1 MEGTQPHIHRHRNR
15 NGNPM
20 EQPTMIRDLA
30 FLATQMALAFSLVAS
45 IYAITYAFLLVT
57 P

>member
-1 MEGTQPHIHRHRNR
+1 MRVL
-15 NGNPM
+15 GNPM

-30 FLATQMALAFSLVAS
+30 FLAIQSLIAFALVAS
-45 IYAITYAFLLVT
+45 VYGLTYVFFLMT